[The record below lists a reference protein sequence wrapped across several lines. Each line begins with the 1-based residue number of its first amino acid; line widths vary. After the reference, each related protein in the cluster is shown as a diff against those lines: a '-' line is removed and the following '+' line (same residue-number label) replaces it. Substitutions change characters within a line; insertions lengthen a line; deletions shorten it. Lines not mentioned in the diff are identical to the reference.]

1 MSAELIHR
9 LTIAHGVVAW
19 LDTVLLL
26 VLASRLFFKQWPDKP
41 WLPRLA
47 VTATLGAW
55 ISFALGLTLEL
66 HYRVHLRQHL
76 FIASKNLGR
85 LFESKIHLSFGI
97 MTMAGIG
104 LLMFVLSRKNP
115 AYARPMRAAYFIA
128 AFFALA
134 TSSFSTIVATA
145 KPLLRE

>member
-19 LDTVLLL
+19 LETLVLL

-55 ISFALGLTLEL
+55 ISFALGLSLEL

-76 FIASKNLGR
+76 FIASKNLGW
-85 LFESKIHLSFGI
+85 LFERKIHLSFGI

-104 LLMFVLSRKNP
+104 LLTFMLSRKNA
-115 AYARPMRAAYFIA
+115 AYVRAMRAAYVIT
-128 AFFALA
+128 AFFALV
-134 TSSFSTIVATA
+134 TSSISTIVAVA